1 MIRVNLPTL
10 AHLQGHI
17 SKFDSE
23 LKNIETNV
31 SFTPQMLAEN
41 WIIWTIKSLSMSIPP
56 DTAGKLYMILQ
67 DVRDLPF

>member
-10 AHLQGHI
+10 AHLQGYV
-17 SKFDSE
+17 SQFDCE

-31 SFTPQMLAEN
+31 SFTPQMLAED
-41 WIIWTIKSLSMSIPP
+41 WIIWTIKSLSMSTPP
-56 DTAGKLYMILQ
+56 DTAGKLYMMLQ